1 MTACQNVSWDEVEC
15 MIQSL
20 SDHISQIPQ
29 SFSSI
34 TTMSRGGLIPSRLL
48 ADRLNIQKIHVDQDD
63 ISSDSLVVDDIFDT
77 GFTFEKIISKTHSPS
92 DLVFVTLFAR
102 RGKNYPAQLCYAR
115 QTDSDA
121 YVVFPWDRFEFI
133 ENSK

>member
-1 MTACQNVSWDEVEC
+1 MTACQSVSWGEIEC

-20 SDHISQIPQ
+20 SDQISKIPRN
-29 SFSSI
+29 FSSI

-48 ADRLNIQKIHVDQDD
+48 ADRLNIQNIYVDQDD
-63 ISSDSLVVDDIFDT
+63 ISSDSLIVDDIFDT
-77 GFTFEKIISKTHSPS
+77 GFTFETIISKTDSPS
-92 DLVFVTLFAR
+92 DLIFVTLFAR
-102 RGKNYPAQLCYAR
+102 CGKNYPAQLRYAK

-133 ENSK
+133 KNSK